1 MNSTIAFINETSVEF
16 EKEIKNSKE
25 EIKSWRKENS
35 YLTKRFEEMDAV
47 VYRQEQYS

>member
-25 EIKSWRKENS
+25 EIKSWGKRKQLSN
-35 YLTKRFEEMDAV
+35 KKI
-47 VYRQEQYS
+47 